1 MILGFERGVMFG
13 ERLQELRKDR
23 GMIQKDLA
31 KVLSLS
37 WQTISSYETG
47 QSMPGSDTLKSIARY
62 FDISLNYLFELIDH
76 PASYRR
82 ERNLE
87 LIRNYQEFDPEDQQ
101 MADTF
106 IAFLQKR
113 KR

>member
-1 MILGFERGVMFG
+1 MFG

-47 QSMPGSDTLKSIARY
+47 QSMPG
-62 FDISLNYLFELIDH
+62 FELIDH
-76 PASYRR
+76 PASYCR

-87 LIRNYQEFDPEDQQ
+87 LIRNYQKLDPEDQQ